1 MNEVAQ
7 GDSVKEPT
15 QRKPNMAEFISAV
28 LGWTDN
34 TLRVLE
40 HLLSV
45 PEEAIA
51 VFKDGDGP
59 EQSVQLT
66 GDARKGFMVA
76 LLTIRASLQESPQ
89 YDLLM
94 DLQQAADTSEEPTH
108 EAPGTVQ

>member
-1 MNEVAQ
+1 MNEVEQ
-7 GDSVKEPT
+7 GDSAKEPT

-34 TLRVLE
+34 TLQVLE
-40 HLLSV
+40 HLLNA

-51 VFKDGDGP
+51 VFQEGDGP

-76 LLTIRASLQESPQ
+76 LLTLRAALQESPQ
-89 YDLLM
+89 YDLLIDM
-94 DLQQAADTSEEPTH
+94 QQATDTPEEPTH
-108 EAPGTVQ
+108 EAPSTVQ